1 MTDLSQLS
9 DRELVLEIY
18 RRIKSEDEMS
28 LFKNYCDR
36 AALRP
41 VFVAFDRVDIDEANV
56 RMFRRPDW
64 KALEAQR
71 DQALASFPE

>member
-18 RRIKSEDEMS
+18 RRIQGDDEMS
-28 LFKNYCDR
+28 QYRNYCYR

-41 VFVAFDRVDIDEANV
+41 VYVAFDRANIDEANV
-56 RMFRRPDW
+56 RMWRRPDW
-64 KALEAQR
+64 EAIEAER
-71 DQALASFPE
+71 DQALEFFPD

>member
-18 RRIKSEDEMS
+18 RRIQGDDEMS
-28 LFKNYCDR
+28 QYRNYCYR

-41 VFVAFDRVDIDEANV
+41 VYVAFDRANIDEANV
-56 RMFRRPDW
+56 RMWRRPDW
-64 KALEAQR
+64 EAIEAER
-71 DQALASFPE
+71 DQALESFPD

>member
-18 RRIKSEDEMS
+18 RRIQGDDEMS
-28 LFKNYCDR
+28 QYRNYCYR

-41 VFVAFDRVDIDEANV
+41 VYVAFDRANIDEANV
-56 RMFRRPDW
+56 RMWRRPDW
-64 KALEAQR
+64 EAIEAERDKALEF
-71 DQALASFPE
+71 FPD